1 MGSVKPSMDLKL
13 KDKVAIITGS
23 SQGIGLGIAKGLLAE
38 GCRVTIC
45 GRNAEGLDRAA
56 GELRADPGGQVLAVT
71 GDGTKPEDAE
81 RIVADTARTFG
92 RLDILVNCFGR
103 VPGAKMLVDTPDSV
117 WAVAV
122 DANLMAPVRFSRL
135 AVPHMQRAGAGV
147 ILNIASIWGREWGG
161 SAPYNA
167 TKAAEIA
174 LAKSLSR
181 ELAQFNIRV
190 NSIAPGSIWFAGGG
204 WDQRL
209 KADPEGMER
218 FVKADIPFGR
228 FGTVDEVADVV
239 VFLCSDRARWITG
252 TCINVDGGQSRSNI

>member
-1 MGSVKPSMDLKL
+1 MDLRL
-13 KDKVAIITGS
+13 QDKVAIVTGS

-38 GCRVTIC
+38 GCQVTIC
-45 GRNAEGLDRAA
+45 GRNKETLDKAAEGLRAA
-56 GELRADPGGQVLAVT
+56 SGGQVLAVAA
-71 GDGTKPEDAE
+71 DGTKAEDAE
-81 RIVADTARTFG
+81 RIVAETARVFG
-92 RLDILVNCFGR
+92 GVHILVNCFGR
-103 VPGAKMLVDTPDSV
+103 VPGAKTLLDTPDAV
-117 WAVAV
+117 WAVGV

-135 AVPHMQRAGAGV
+135 AVPHMQKAGNGV
-147 ILNIASIWGREWGG
+147 IVNIASIWGREWGG
-161 SAPYNA
+161 AAPYNA

-190 NSIAPGSIWFAGGG
+190 NSVAPGSVWFPGGG
-204 WDQRL
+204 WDQRM

-228 FGTVDEVADVV
+228 FGRVDEVADVV

-252 TCINVDGGQSRSNI
+252 ACITVDGGQSHSNI

>member
-1 MGSVKPSMDLKL
+1 MDLHL
-13 KDKVAIITGS
+13 KGKTAIVTGS
-23 SQGIGLGIAKGLLAE
+23 SQGIGLGIAKGLMAE

-45 GRNAEGLDRAA
+45 GRRPDTLEKAA
-56 GELRADPGGQVLAVT
+56 ADLRQATGGQVLPVS
-71 GDGTKPEDAE
+71 GDGTKVEDIG
-81 RIVADTARTFG
+81 RIVTEAVAAFG
-92 RLDILVNCFGR
+92 GLDILVNCFGR
-103 VPGAKMLVDTPDSV
+103 VPGAGPLLDTSDAV
-117 WAVAV
+117 WAVGV

-135 AVPHMQRAGAGV
+135 CVPHMRKAGGGV

-161 SAPYNA
+161 AAPYNA

-181 ELAQFNIRV
+181 ELAQDNIRV
-190 NSIAPGSIWFAGGG
+190 NSVAPGSIWFPGGG

-209 KADPEGMER
+209 KADPAAMES

-228 FGTVDEVADVV
+228 FGNVDEVADVV

-252 TCINVDGGQSRSNI
+252 ACIPVDGGQSRSNI